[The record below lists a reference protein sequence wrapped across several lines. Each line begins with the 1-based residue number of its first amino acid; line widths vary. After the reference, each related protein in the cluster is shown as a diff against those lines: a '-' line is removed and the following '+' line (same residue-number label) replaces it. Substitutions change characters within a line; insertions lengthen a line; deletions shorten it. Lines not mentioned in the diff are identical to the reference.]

1 MAGGTT
7 TFMEMPNTNPQAV
20 TIDELEKKY
29 KRAADCSLANY
40 SFFMGGTNHKG
51 YTLHGLYGV
60 AHNTWFGLRYN
71 SYNQIS
77 GLPLAIDSVNLDF
90 NARF

>member
-1 MAGGTT
+1 MLDAFT
-7 TFMEMPNTNPQAV
+7 
-20 TIDELEKKY
+20 D
-29 KRAADCSLANY
+29 SNY
-40 SFFMGGTNHKG
+40 LMGGTNHKG
-51 YTLHGLYGV
+51 YTIHALYGV

-77 GLPLAIDSVNLDF
+77 GLPLAIDSINLDL